1 MEGRKTRNRDTD
13 HEDAEP
19 AVQQA
24 EDGPGKTREVPH
36 ISESEY
42 ELEFDEDTT
51 PGRVLPRIERLPEGI
66 EVVERPLGHANAQ
79 WLLQVRCECGR
90 RWFDL
95 EPLKTATCPRC
106 GTFLMVNI
114 EGRRRP

>member
-1 MEGRKTRNRDTD
+1 MEGRKTRNRDTY

-24 EDGPGKTREVPH
+24 EDGPGNTREVPH

-90 RWFDL
+90 RWFEL
-95 EPLKTATCPRC
+95 EPLQTATCPRC
-106 GTFLMVNI
+106 GTFLMVKI